1 MYQTETGQQNN
12 CYVGKLNGQHHLHSE
27 LQSGRT
33 EEFKKIRY
41 ETKKKVRLLL
51 RATRI
56 AIKHLLMFMSFQHI
70 RSLVF

>member
-12 CYVGKLNGQHHLHSE
+12 CYVGKLNGQYHPHSE
-27 LQSGRT
+27 LQSART
-33 EEFKKIRY
+33 EEYKKIRY

-56 AIKHLLMFMSFQHI
+56 AVKHLLMFMSFQHI